1 MMTLIFILMEKP
13 DYITQSMYEDAIASD
28 KSGSER
34 IADLSL
40 LTWGNEFSI
49 NILQN
54 TFEIDLALSGSKKYF
69 LRK

>member
-40 LTWGNEFSI
+40 LTGGMSSQYIFYKTYI
-49 NILQN
+49 R
-54 TFEIDLALSGSKKYF
+54 D
-69 LRK
+69 